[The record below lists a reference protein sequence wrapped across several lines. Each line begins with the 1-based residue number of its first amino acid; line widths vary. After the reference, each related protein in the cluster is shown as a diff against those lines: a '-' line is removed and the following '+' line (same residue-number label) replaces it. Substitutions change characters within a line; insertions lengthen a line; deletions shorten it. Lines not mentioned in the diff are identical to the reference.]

1 MLNQF
6 SRTQL
11 LYGQDN
17 MRRLAAS
24 RVAVFGI
31 GGVGGYV
38 VEALARS
45 GVGALDLIDDDRV
58 CITNLNR
65 QILATRKTVG
75 KYKVDAAEERIREIN
90 PQCEVRTYKT
100 FYLPETQDQFDFHDY
115 DYVVDA
121 IDTVSGKLA
130 IIENAK
136 KAGVPVISSMG
147 AGNKVDPAALEVADI
162 YDTSVCPLARVMW
175 RECRKRGID
184 SLKVVY
190 SRETPIRP
198 LEDMSISCRQH
209 CVCPPGTVR
218 KCTQRRDIP
227 GSTAFV
233 PSVAGLI
240 IAAEVVKDL
249 TRQERTQP

>member
-11 LYGQDN
+11 LYGEAS
-17 MRRLAAS
+17 MKKLAAC

-45 GVGALDLIDDDRV
+45 GIGALDLIDDDRV
-58 CITNLNR
+58 CLTNLNR

-75 KYKVDAAEERIREIN
+75 KYKVDAAEERIKEIN
-90 PQCEVRTYKT
+90 PDCRVRTYKT
-100 FYLPETQDQFDFHDY
+100 FFLPDTRDQFDFSEY

-121 IDTVSGKLA
+121 IDTVTGKLA
-130 IIENAK
+130 IIESAK
-136 KAGVPVISSMG
+136 KADVPVISSMG
-147 AGNKVDPAALEVADI
+147 AGNKVDPAAFEVADI
-162 YDTSVCPLARVMW
+162 YETSICPLARVIR

-190 SRETPIRP
+190 SKEKPIRP
-198 LEDMSISCRQH
+198 LEDMSVSCRQH
-209 CVCPPGTVR
+209 CICPPGTVR
-218 KCTQRRDIP
+218 KCTERRDIP

-240 IAAEVVKDL
+240 ISGEIVNDL
-249 TRQERTQP
+249 SGLFC